1 MLQSII
7 AGILFACVVI
17 SGGHTLGSL
26 IGLKIDIEDP
36 NDTCGQELLEV
47 KRNRRLIKWAP
58 LFYFVIFL
66 ALFIMINFVI

>member
-1 MLQSII
+1 MLLSII

-47 KRNRRLIKWAP
+47 KRNRRLIK
-58 LFYFVIFL
+58 
-66 ALFIMINFVI
+66 